1 MPGQDSW
8 GRIRNGLEQ
17 IYNAKSNGYEE
28 AVAMTGALYSL
39 LSVFMHYYEGEDQE
53 RDAKLLYVEKA
64 ENYIETNYSYPVT
77 VEDIA
82 DYVGISRS
90 YLFRSFQTYM
100 NCSPKE
106 YLTEY
111 RIRQACRL
119 LKETGLSV
127 SAIAYSVGFENNLYF
142 SKAFRK
148 VKKTSPTEYREK
160 HRKKKE

>member
-1 MPGQDSW
+1 
-8 GRIRNGLEQ
+8 
-17 IYNAKSNGYEE
+17 
-28 AVAMTGALYSL
+28 MTGALYSL
-39 LSVFMHYYEGEDQE
+39 LSVFMHYHEGEDQE

-90 YLFRSFQTYM
+90 HLFRSFQTYM

-111 RIRQACRL
+111 SQI
-119 LKETGLSV
+119 
-127 SAIAYSVGFENNLYF
+127 FF
-142 SKAFRK
+142 W
-148 VKKTSPTEYREK
+148 
-160 HRKKKE
+160 